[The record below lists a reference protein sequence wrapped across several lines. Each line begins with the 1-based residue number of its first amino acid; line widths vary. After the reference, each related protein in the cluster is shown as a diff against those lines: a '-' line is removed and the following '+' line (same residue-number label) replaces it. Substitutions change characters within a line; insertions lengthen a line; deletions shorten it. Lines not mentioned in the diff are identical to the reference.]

1 MEREKETRQKTP
13 KFVTLR
19 ARGGSGI
26 TDRNRKGWEAVYT
39 RQRKTK
45 LE

>member
-1 MEREKETRQKTP
+1 MEREKETRQKTS
-13 KFVTLR
+13 KF
-19 ARGGSGI
+19 I
-26 TDRNRKGWEAVYT
+26 TAKGKGRKWHHRNRKGWEAVYA